1 MYLLHPTMTSV
12 FCAGKAIVHS
22 LGGIHPRFLI
32 PIVVD
37 VGCNTDAVRDDP
49 LYIGVQQVADP
60 DFLYITIS
68 SKSLH
73 DLTRILVNAMG
84 QPWSLAAGLLTR

>member
-1 MYLLHPTMTSV
+1 MTSV

-49 LYIGVQQVADP
+49 LYIGVQQAMYTE
-60 DFLYITIS
+60 FLCIAIS
-68 SKSLH
+68 SEE
-73 DLTRILVNAMG
+73 ILFMI
-84 QPWSLAAGLLTR
+84 